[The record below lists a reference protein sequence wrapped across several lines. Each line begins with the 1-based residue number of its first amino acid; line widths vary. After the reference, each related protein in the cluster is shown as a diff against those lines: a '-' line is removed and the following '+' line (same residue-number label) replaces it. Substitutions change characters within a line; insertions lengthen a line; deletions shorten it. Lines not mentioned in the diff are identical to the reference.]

1 MVRPDRPARPVVDR
15 MLGWRVGDRLT
26 VTAVG
31 RAHPGDADGMVTM
44 PLKPYVAIP
53 AALRRRCGLWLVPR
67 EC

>member
-1 MVRPDRPARPVVDR
+1 